1 MKKRYE
7 ISVGAGAWN
16 TSPDTMPSEKGIYF
30 VYRCEKRR
38 DPEGKV
44 GTYLS
49 KLLYIGESKDARSRM
64 KDHNRDDDVRTS
76 DIPAKEALYYTFA
89 PFDGTD
95 EERIRLES
103 AIIYHHRKTLPKGIG
118 NTKNTK
124 TFPYDETTVMI
135 SGEYTFGLSKSFVQP
150 RVDTPEGLTPAPL

>member
-1 MKKRYE
+1 MEKLNKEYVELLSGDEPASKKF
-7 ISVGAGAWN
+7 W
-16 TSPDTMPSEKGIYF
+16 
-30 VYRCEKRR
+30 
-38 DPEGKV
+38 
-44 GTYLS
+44 
-49 KLLYIGESKDARSRM
+49 
-64 KDHNRDDDVRTS
+64 
-76 DIPAKEALYYTFA
+76 AL
-89 PFDGTD
+89 

-150 RVDTPEGLTPAPL
+150 RVDTPAE